1 MRITRFE
8 NFLNESINEARDLN
22 DPVLL
27 AIRASKE
34 ARKKSLAVQKENM
47 KKRVHG
53 KQREKLEDNLWS
65 ISQDLK
71 DAYVERRNI
80 FADMESEAGEKREKW
95 TDDDAN
101 RYGAMLN
108 KVDDEIEKLISKRQA
123 IEIKLAY

>member
-1 MRITRFE
+1 MVTKFQD
-8 NFLNESINEARDLN
+8 FLNEARDLN

-53 KQREKLEDNLWS
+53 KQREKLEDKLWA
-65 ISQDLK
+65 ISRELK
-71 DAYVERRNI
+71 DAYTERRNI
-80 FADMESEAGEKREKW
+80 FDDMEAEAGEKGEKW

-101 RYGAMLN
+101 RYGSRLN
-108 KVDDEIEKLISKRQA
+108 LVDSEIEDLIKRRQE

>member
-8 NFLNESINEARDLN
+8 NFLNENINEARDLN

-34 ARKKSLAVQKENM
+34 ARKKSPAVQKENM

-53 KQREKLEDNLWS
+53 KQREKLEDNLWR

>member
-8 NFLNESINEARDLN
+8 IFLSESINEARDIN

-53 KQREKLEDNLWS
+53 KQREKLEDNLWR

-101 RYGAMLN
+101 RYGSMLN
-108 KVDDEIEKLISKRQA
+108 KVDDDIEKLISKRQA

>member
-8 NFLNESINEARDLN
+8 NFLNESINEARDIN

-53 KQREKLEDNLWS
+53 KQREKLEDKLWA

-71 DAYVERRNI
+71 DAYAERRNI
-80 FADMESEAGEKREKW
+80 FHDMESEAGEKGEKW

-101 RYGAMLN
+101 RYGSRLN
-108 KVDDEIEKLISKRQA
+108 LVDSEIEDLVKRRQE

>member
-8 NFLNESINEARDLN
+8 NFLNENINEARDLN

-53 KQREKLEDNLWS
+53 KQREKMEDNLWR

>member
-8 NFLNESINEARDLN
+8 NFLNESINEARDIN

-53 KQREKLEDNLWS
+53 KQREKLEDRLWS
-65 ISQDLK
+65 ISQNLK
-71 DAYVERRNI
+71 DAYAERRNI
-80 FADMESEAGEKREKW
+80 FQDMEAEAGEKREEW

-101 RYGAMLN
+101 RYGSRLN
-108 KVDDEIEKLISKRQA
+108 LVDSEIEDLIKKRQE